1 MIKTIKDFDLKGKR
15 VIIRCDLNVPII
27 SGEIA
32 DDNRIVESLPTIKYA
47 LKEEAKV
54 ILLSHLGRLITNAD
68 KQKYTLKPV
77 VVKA

>member
-47 LKEEAKV
+47 LKEEVKESRTRLEIWNLAK
-54 ILLSHLGRLITNAD
+54 L
-68 KQKYTLKPV
+68 YF
-77 VVKA
+77 